1 MNIKSIVY
9 LLLFWLLISMATQNL
24 SAQNA
29 KDTVYYN
36 LKQLLSIAQNNNRDI
51 QLVRLELQKANQQMA
66 LKKTNYLPKVD
77 AFADYYWYW
86 GNVPQYLFPESEGK
100 VLSGGL
106 SNGTYPV
113 SLGLPNNLLTGVS
126 VSQRLFEFSFLN
138 SGKSAELFSS
148 IESDKIKEKKEQLF
162 YDVAVCYFEISQLAT
177 KEDLIEFN
185 VARINRMIEIVKI
198 QLQNQMTDSLQLL
211 DLELKKADLSLSKR
225 ELKSGMQRKSN
236 YLKMLVGLPDSI
248 LINYSKLDY
257 SSVAESVPDSSG
269 SGESTQMSL
278 INQAQSVNEL
288 SQKQVQSE
296 YLPTLDFKFNL
307 LWNAQSENLGF
318 FSNEAYGNNISTL
331 GLKLDIPIYHGAE
344 KKKKLQELEISRDM
358 LDVQKL
364 KLEEGFELQYANSI
378 EELEFKKDRFM
389 QQQKITI
396 LKKRYLDK
404 ANSQFEQGILPIKEM
419 LEAQSG
425 LLEAQLKSAE
435 MLLDVKL
442 AKLNYYKW
450 SNQLIAKLE

>member
-1 MNIKSIVY
+1 MKTKNTVY
-9 LLLFWLLISMATQNL
+9 LLLFGLLISAATQNL

-29 KDTVYYN
+29 KDTVSYN
-36 LKQLLSIAQNNNRDI
+36 LKQLLTIAQENNRDI
-51 QLVRLELQKANQQMA
+51 QLVRLELQKANQQIA

-86 GNVPQYLFPESEGK
+86 GNVPQYIFPESEGK

-148 IESDKIKEKKEQLF
+148 IESDKIREKKEQLF
-162 YDVAVCYFEISQLAT
+162 YDVAVCYYEISQLAT

-185 VARINRMIEIVKI
+185 VARINRMIEIVKV

-211 DLELKKADLSLSKR
+211 DLELKKADLSISGR
-225 ELKSGMQRKSN
+225 ELKSGIQRKSN

-248 LINYSKLDY
+248 RIESSKLDY
-257 SSVAESVPDSSG
+257 SSVAEFVPDSSG
-269 SGESTQMSL
+269 SGESVQMSL
-278 INQAQSVNEL
+278 IDQAQSVNDL

-331 GLKLDIPIYHGAE
+331 GLKLDIPIYHGSE
-344 KKKKLQELEISRDM
+344 KKKKLKELEISRDM

-364 KLEEGFELQYANSI
+364 KLKEGFELQVANSI

-389 QQQKITI
+389 QQQKITQ

-425 LLEAQLKSAE
+425 LLEAHMKLAE

-442 AKLNYYKW
+442 AELNYYKW

>member
-1 MNIKSIVY
+1 MKTKNTVC
-9 LLLFWLLISMATQNL
+9 LFLFWLLTGMAIQNL

-29 KDTVYYN
+29 KDTVFYN
-36 LKQLLSIAQNNNRDI
+36 LKQLLAIAQENNRDI
-51 QLVRLELQKANQQMA
+51 QLVRLELQKSNQQIS
-66 LKKTNYLPKVD
+66 LKKSAYLPKID

-86 GNVPQYLFPESEGK
+86 GNIPQYIFPESEGK

-138 SGKSAELFSS
+138 SGKSSELFSS
-148 IESDKIKEKKEQLF
+148 IESDKIREKKEQLF
-162 YDVAVCYFEISQLAT
+162 YDVAVCYYEISQLAT

-185 VARINRMIEIVKI
+185 VARINRMIEIVKV
-198 QLQNQMTDSLQLL
+198 QLQNQMTDSLQLI

-248 LINYSKLDY
+248 LIDYGKLDY
-257 SSVAESVPDSSG
+257 SSVAEVSRDSAGTS
-269 SGESTQMSL
+269 SSAQMNL
-278 INQAQSVNEL
+278 INQAQSVNDL

-307 LWNAQSENLGF
+307 LWNAQAENLGF

-364 KLEEGFELQYANSI
+364 KLKEGFELQYANSI
-378 EELEFKKDRFM
+378 EELEFKKARFM
-389 QQQKITI
+389 QQQEIVQ

-404 ANSQFEQGILPIKEM
+404 ANRQFEQGILPIKEI

-425 LLEAQLKSAE
+425 LLEAQIKSAE
-435 MLLDVKL
+435 MLFDVKL
-442 AKLNYYKW
+442 AELNYFKW
-450 SNQLIAKLE
+450 SNQLITQFE

>member
-389 QQQKITI
+389 QQQKITQ

-425 LLEAQLKSAE
+425 LLEAQMKSAE
-435 MLLDVKL
+435 MLLDVKM
-442 AKLNYYKW
+442 AELNYYKW